1 MCSGVRSQ
9 ATPPILLFYTSASP
23 TGFTQNIAFS
33 TDGGESFR
41 PYPGNPVVPTMG
53 DGDDRDPSIA
63 CDPER
68 VYQAMFKDKKALDG
82 VLRFVFTPV
91 TGRAEV
97 RKVEGPLVRAVLER
111 CRNA

>member
-1 MCSGVRSQ
+1 MTRLRRLLGQHPRLYSWLAADLAVELGVMERSEAERQ
-9 ATPPILLFYTSASP
+9 KALLEALRLP
-23 TGFTQNIAFS
+23 T
-33 TDGGESFR
+33 
-41 PYPGNPVVPTMG
+41 
-53 DGDDRDPSIA
+53 SIA